1 MAKFYCKV
9 CNEKLEGKRRK
20 FCSQKCIT
28 EFHSPNKLGTN
39 TSLEC
44 IECGNKYEKERGDLR
59 SYHYCSP
66 KCSSDAIQNANKNPL
81 STYGTDFRRKRKAKA
96 KKRQNGLGDP
106 TWLCGSFIGN
116 MPDNI
121 RYTLA
126 CIPDGPYVVED
137 MLEIEKIIQDELHG
151 EIDKT
156 LKTRRQKLRE
166 IKAKA
171 RAGINWQR
179 GTHLP
184 YKLYDKKLK
193 KA

>member
-20 FCSQKCIT
+20 FCSQDCT
-28 EFHSPNKLGTN
+28 NEFHSPNKLGTN

-66 KCSSDAIQNANKNPL
+66 DCSREALYKANKNPL
-81 STYGTDFRRKRKAKA
+81 STFGTDFRRKRKAKA

-151 EIDKT
+151 EIDKK

-184 YKLYDKKLK
+184 YNLYDKKLK

>member
-9 CNEKLEGKRRK
+9 CNEELEGKRRK

-44 IECGNKYEKERGDLR
+44 IQCGNKYEKERGDLR

-66 KCSSDAIQNANKNPL
+66 FCSSHAIQNANKNPL

-137 MLEIEKIIQDELHG
+137 MEEIERIIWE
-151 EIDKT
+151 ERNSPRVVKS
-156 LKTRRQKLRE
+156 KKQKLRE

>member
-9 CNEKLEGKRRK
+9 CKEELEGKRRK

-137 MLEIEKIIQDELHG
+137 MLEIEKIIQDELYG
-151 EIDKT
+151 EIDKK
-156 LKTRRQKLRE
+156 LKTRKQKLRE

>member
-9 CNEKLEGKRRK
+9 CKEELEGKRRK

-151 EIDKT
+151 EIDKK